1 MAGAAGGAAGP
12 IDCKP
17 KATMER
23 VPITK
28 AGHEALRAEMK
39 RLKTIERPRISK
51 EIGMAREHG
60 DLSEN
65 AEYHAAKDKQGLIE
79 ARIAYLEDRL
89 SRAEVI
95 DPASLSGDRVVFG
108 ATVRLLDLDNDVEVT
123 YRIVGED
130 ESDIDKGHVSI
141 ASPIAR
147 ALIGKHVDDEVLLR
161 TRRGERHYEIL
172 DVSYGG

>member
-1 MAGAAGGAAGP
+1 MEAE
-12 IDCKP
+12 
-17 KATMER
+17 MER

-28 AGHEALRAEMK
+28 AGHEALREEMK
-39 RLKTIERPRISK
+39 RLKSIERPRISK
-51 EIGMAREHG
+51 EIGVAREHG

-95 DPASLSGDRVVFG
+95 DPSTLSGDRVVFG
-108 ATVRLLDLDNDVEVT
+108 ATVKLLDLDNDVEVS

-130 ESDIDKGHVSI
+130 ESDIDKGLISI

-147 ALIGKHVDDEVLLR
+147 ALIGKHVDDEVVLR
-161 TRRGERHYEIL
+161 TPRGERSYEIL
-172 DVSYGG
+172 EVSYEV